1 MPYRQRG
8 NLEGPAIWLAGVIAL
23 NVLLLMVLAG
33 PLQARPATTI
43 TAGDMHSLG
52 IRADGTVAAWGDNWY
67 GQRNVPAGLTGAVS
81 VAAGGNHNL
90 ALKSNG
96 AVVA

>member
-52 IRADGTVAAWGDNWY
+52 IRADGTVAAWGFNYY
-67 GQRNVPAGLTGAVS
+67 GKCSIPADLNGVTA
-81 VAAGGNHNL
+81 VAAGREHSI